1 MRLSYPRVVQDSEKL
16 KNHLSE
22 TNRSLSRPRIWALR
36 VWLAMSASV
45 TDRGQRVT
53 TIAGFGKCVGRKTYA
68 NFVADDLVDDFRIC
82 PCVKI
87 IDKLCSL
94 VAKKLSV
101 GKS

>member
-1 MRLSYPRVVQDSEKL
+1 MRLSCQRVVQDSEKL

-36 VWLAMSASV
+36 VWLAMSASF
-45 TDRGQRVT
+45 TDRGQCVA
-53 TIAGFGKCVGRKTYA
+53 TIAGFWKCVGRKTYA
-68 NFVADDLVDDFRIC
+68 NFVVDDLVDDFRIY
-82 PCVKI
+82 PSVKV